1 MSKTNKIFKED
12 DNNPE
17 IQSIKKAIKDTKNLR
32 MYQRYMVILYHL
44 QGYFNNQ
51 ISELLCLCQSTVG
64 TYIKK
69 YNEFGID
76 GLVVG
81 HGPGAPHLLSD
92 EQEKILVEIITTKT
106 PDEVG
111 FNHNKNWTIAMI
123 KQWVFNTFNVTFSP
137 SGMADVLYR
146 LNLSYTR
153 PTYVMAKADPVKQ
166 EDYKKE
172 FEVLKKID

>member
-1 MSKTNKIFKED
+1 MSKSNGFFKED
-12 DNNPE
+12 NNNTE
-17 IQSIKKAIKDTKNLR
+17 IQSIKKAIKETKSLR

-51 ISELLCLCQSTVG
+51 ICKLVCLSEHTVG

-69 YNEFGID
+69 YNESGID
-76 GLVVG
+76 GLKIG
-81 HGPGAPHLLSD
+81 HGPGAPHLLTD
-92 EQEKILVEIITTKT
+92 EQEKTLVEIITTKT

-111 FNHNKNWTIAMI
+111 FNHNKNWTIKMI
-123 KQWVFNTFNVTFSP
+123 KQWVFNNFNVNFSP

-166 EDYKKE
+166 EDYKRE
-172 FEVLKKID
+172 FEALKKIN